1 MTGLITLF
9 MRKSMATRITATK
22 SVIFQSLYSS
32 TSTRKMKTMISLVIC
47 RIVRISANTLLM
59 SDVMFLWMTAVSA
72 PR

>member
-1 MTGLITLF
+1 
-9 MRKSMATRITATK
+9 MATRITATK